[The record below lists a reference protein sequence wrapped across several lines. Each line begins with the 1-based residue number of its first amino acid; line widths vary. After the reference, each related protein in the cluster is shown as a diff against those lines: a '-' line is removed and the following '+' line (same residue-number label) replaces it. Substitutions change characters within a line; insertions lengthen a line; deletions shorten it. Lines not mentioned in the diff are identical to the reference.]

1 MSNPDSF
8 INEVKEEVRR
18 DRLFRT
24 FRRYGWIG
32 LLVVLAI
39 VSGTAYREWSSSRER
54 ALAEQTGDAI
64 QGATVSDAE
73 LQQRISELDQIEARH
88 DDAGAIRDLVAAAEL
103 LKGDEGGLE
112 AARMRLEAI
121 EKNKEVSTV
130 YRDLA
135 SLKKSGILMEIG
147 ETKLALPV
155 LERLARE
162 RSPYWMLATEMMAL
176 AHIEAGEHGEARTLL
191 EDLNNQLDVPP
202 ELFRR
207 SRDLLN
213 ALDDNS

>member
-64 QGATVSDAE
+64 QGATEAGVD
-73 LQQRISELDQIEARH
+73 LDQRISELDQVEARY
-88 DDAGAIRDLVAAAEL
+88 DDGGAVRDLVAAAEL
-103 LKGDEGGLE
+103 LKVEGRWVE
-112 AARMRLEAI
+112 ARERLEAVEGNPAI
-121 EKNKEVSTV
+121 SVV

-135 SLKKSGILMEIG
+135 SLKKSRILIENG
-147 ETKLALPV
+147 QTEQALPV
-155 LERLARE
+155 LERLAE
-162 RSPYWMLATEMMAL
+162 QRSPYWMLATEMMAL
-176 AHIEAGEHGEARTLL
+176 AHVEEGNHGEARMLL

-207 SRDLLN
+207 SRDLLST
-213 ALDDNS
+213 LDDNS